1 MKQPTRIVVLGGG
14 YGGVEAAKKLYKKF
28 KKKKDIEITLIDKNQ
43 YHTLMTE
50 LHEVAGS
57 RTEPDAVEVSFA
69 KIFAGTNV
77 RVVSDYITSVD
88 FETKK
93 LQSASASYEYDYLV
107 LGTGGEPEF
116 FGIPGVQEHSHTL
129 WSLEDA
135 IRIKERVE
143 NRFREAAREAD
154 PAKRSRML
162 TFAIAGAGFTG
173 VELAGE
179 LAERRETLCRDYHI
193 DPREV
198 RILIIE
204 AMDRILP
211 SYPDK
216 PTQKARRY
224 MDKIGIECML
234 NSPIVGA
241 ESGVVNL
248 ADGTRVETDTFIW
261 TAGIQGSEFT
271 ARINLT
277 KGKHSKDECSYAS
290 AEGIH
295 GMAGCR
301 FDEDERYIVGE
312 RGRILVNEHMESV
325 DYKDVYLVGD
335 MIWFLEGDHVV
346 PQIVETALQTAEVAV
361 ENLISSI
368 EGGEKKTFK
377 SNYHGNMVSIG
388 GKYGVAHVMGVSM
401 WGFPAMAMKH
411 LVNLHYLFG
420 LAGFN
425 AVWNYLQHEFF
436 QIRESRSIMR
446 GHLAAKIPTYWAL
459 PLRIF
464 LGYKWMNEGINK
476 ILSGWLDPG
485 VGGGIFDPDPAQ
497 IFLPGVDLLPA
508 DAESAATPEGNG
520 GDATD
525 YGEAIL
531 DEAIG
536 AYTWF
541 AETVLSI
548 HPSVAFLAQA
558 GVVIAQIVIGALLI
572 LGLFTVPAALVSIA
586 LGIMFI
592 VSGWGNVELW
602 WYLAASILMLGGAGK
617 GFGLD
622 HWVMQ
627 WIKRGW
633 NGTKIAKKTYLYFGE
648 PRL

>member
-216 PTQKARRY
+216 PTRKARRY
-224 MDKIGIECML
+224 MDKIGVEFML